1 MIRTVTGRS
10 PGVARQAIVAGMA
23 VVLGLVVA
31 VGPAA
36 ADVLPPGGAAAQSM
50 TLTSSTPV
58 VTVGTSVL
66 TIEVRDGFTLVGS
79 SFDIFVC
86 PDTTFAPVDTDVNAD
101 EEKGDCLSLTF
112 WGRTDG
118 NEPNNV
124 EANATSRAVK
134 ENALTMSWLIDFE
147 ESDSYFVYDSDPYD
161 EPVPGLEENFFDD
174 VCVVEGL
181 YVIVHDYL
189 GERQSGSQREGLHSN
204 FVGPL
209 RVPGCSS
216 ETDEVDEV
224 VEVVS
229 AGDPLEL
236 VCTPDPVVPGGT
248 VTCEVSGG
256 SAGFDILWQASFGS
270 VFASQGVTLGA
281 DGRGS
286 FSFVAPRG
294 AAGQSVSVELVQWLR
309 PLDVQ
314 VSGSLVPARVPAGEG
329 SGALPFAFSAALLL
343 VASSGVLRL
352 RRASAVS

>member
-1 MIRTVTGRS
+1 MIRTVTGCS

-36 ADVLPPGGAAAQSM
+36 ADVPPPGGVAAQSM

-66 TIEVRDGFTLVGS
+66 TIQVRDGFTLFGDTW
-79 SFDIFVC
+79 DIWVC
-86 PDTTFAPVDTDVNAD
+86 PDTTFAPVDGGDQGI
-101 EEKGDCLSLTF
+101 GDCLSLTY
-112 WGRTDG
+112 WGRPDVLTFDDNMNG
-118 NEPNNV
+118 VANNV
-124 EANATSRAVK
+124 AADATSRAVK
-134 ENALTMSWLIDFE
+134 ENVLTMSWLLDFE
-147 ESDSYFVYDSDPYD
+147 ESESYFVFNTDPYG
-161 EPVPGLEENFFDD
+161 EPVPGLDD
-174 VCVVEGL
+174 SFSDDPCAVEGL
-181 YVIVHDYL
+181 YLIAHDYQ
-189 GERQSGSQREGLHSN
+189 GISGTSKDDGLHSN

-209 RVPGCSS
+209 RVPGCNSV
-216 ETDEVDEV
+216 TDEV
-224 VEVVS
+224 VEVAS
-229 AGDPLEL
+229 AGAPLEL
-236 VCTPDPVVPGGT
+236 ACTPDPVAPGGT

-294 AAGQSVSVELVQWLR
+294 AAGQSVELVQWLR

-314 VSGSLVPARVPAGEG
+314 VSGSLVPARIPAGEG
-329 SGALPFAFSAALLL
+329 SGALPFAFGAALLL
-343 VASSGVLRL
+343 VAGSGVLRL